1 MVENRPLTR
10 LFAHLIMI
18 AGVLLV
24 MFPVYV
30 MLVTASHELAQIAQ
44 APLPLLPGKAFF
56 TNLHSVLTGAVDKT
70 PLWRLLV
77 NSLIMALGIAV
88 LKIAVSLPAAYAVV
102 YYRFPLR
109 DGFFWLIFITLML
122 PVEVRIVPT
131 FSVVAT
137 LHLVNS
143 YTGLILP
150 LIASATATFLFRQTF
165 LSIPEEM
172 FEAARIDGAGP
183 LRFFRDILLPLSR
196 TNIAAVFV
204 ILYTY
209 GWNQY
214 LWPMMV
220 ATDPALRTIVM
231 SIKTLIGVAD
241 QVPRWN
247 TIMIVSLIAMLPPVV
262 VVLLMQK
269 SFVRGLTEREK

>member
-1 MVENRPLTR
+1 MVENRPLTQ
-10 LFAHLIMI
+10 LSAHLIMI
-18 AGVLLV
+18 TGVLLV

-30 MLVTASHELAQIAQ
+30 MLVTASHEVARIAE

-56 TNLHSVLTGAVDKT
+56 TNLHQVFTTAVDKT
-70 PLWRLLV
+70 PLWRLLL
-77 NSLIMALGIAV
+77 NSLIMALGIAA
-88 LKIAVSLPAAYAVV
+88 LKIIISLMSAYAVV

-109 DGFFWLIFITLML
+109 DVFFWLIFLTLML

-131 FSVVAT
+131 FSVAAN
-137 LHLVNS
+137 LNLINS
-143 YTGLILP
+143 YPGLILP

-196 TNIAAVFV
+196 TSIAAVFV

-220 ATDPALRTIVM
+220 TTDPEMRTIVM
-231 SIKTLIGVAD
+231 SIRTLITVAD

-262 VVLLMQK
+262 VVILMQK
-269 SFVRGLTEREK
+269 LFVRGLTEMEK